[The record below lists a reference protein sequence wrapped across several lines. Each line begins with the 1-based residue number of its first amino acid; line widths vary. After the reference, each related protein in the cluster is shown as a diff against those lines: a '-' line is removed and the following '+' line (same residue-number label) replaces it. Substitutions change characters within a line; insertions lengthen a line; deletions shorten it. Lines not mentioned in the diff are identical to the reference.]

1 MEKNEY
7 LESVEMNTGVE
18 MIPCESSNIEGFGYD
33 SKKNNFGL
41 LLKVIEFIAMMVYL
55 TKSATVYIKQNQ
67 KVNTLQRTLKINS
80 KLQVMNS
87 ETKFILGLVTL
98 GAVIYFI
105 GENRT
110 HPVEVS
116 TAPSRFESPIT
127 KLISLQ
133 DSMGIKPKE
142 REQKKQWY
150 KYRVEIETI
159 PENQIYKIEKSGYQ
173 QYEVSRLGETY
184 SYVTYEF
191 TSDKVM
197 TTQEAYDFVKKY
209 PERCTRVPNTSQDN
223 IYDKYNEDYE
233 DYINDPEDEIN
244 YPPEIFDFLAD

>member
-1 MEKNEY
+1 
-7 LESVEMNTGVE
+7 
-18 MIPCESSNIEGFGYD
+18 
-33 SKKNNFGL
+33 
-41 LLKVIEFIAMMVYL
+41 
-55 TKSATVYIKQNQ
+55 
-67 KVNTLQRTLKINS
+67 
-80 KLQVMNS
+80 MNS

-142 REQKKQWY
+142 EKKQWY

-184 SYVTYEF
+184 SYVTL
-191 TSDKVM
+191 SL
-197 TTQEAYDFVKKY
+197 
-209 PERCTRVPNTSQDN
+209 
-223 IYDKYNEDYE
+223 IH
-233 DYINDPEDEIN
+233 I
-244 YPPEIFDFLAD
+244 

>member
-1 MEKNEY
+1 
-7 LESVEMNTGVE
+7 
-18 MIPCESSNIEGFGYD
+18 
-33 SKKNNFGL
+33 
-41 LLKVIEFIAMMVYL
+41 
-55 TKSATVYIKQNQ
+55 
-67 KVNTLQRTLKINS
+67 
-80 KLQVMNS
+80 MNS
-87 ETKFILGLVTL
+87 GTKISQVLIIATGAMLLFLGTRYN
-98 GAVIYFI
+98 API
-105 GENRT
+105 E
-110 HPVEVS
+110 EVS
-116 TAPSRFESPIT
+116 IAPSEYNRPKPI
-127 KLISLQ
+127 
-133 DSMGIKPKE
+133 DIKPKE
-142 REQKKQWY
+142 KKKQWY

>member
-1 MEKNEY
+1 
-7 LESVEMNTGVE
+7 
-18 MIPCESSNIEGFGYD
+18 
-33 SKKNNFGL
+33 
-41 LLKVIEFIAMMVYL
+41 
-55 TKSATVYIKQNQ
+55 
-67 KVNTLQRTLKINS
+67 
-80 KLQVMNS
+80 MNS
-87 ETKFILGLVTL
+87 GTKISQVLIIATGAMLLFLGTRYN
-98 GAVIYFI
+98 API
-105 GENRT
+105 E
-110 HPVEVS
+110 EVS
-116 TAPSRFESPIT
+116 IAPSEYNRPKPI
-127 KLISLQ
+127 
-133 DSMGIKPKE
+133 DIKPKE
-142 REQKKQWY
+142 KKQWY

-159 PENQIYKIEKSGYQ
+159 PENQIYKIEKFGYQ

-209 PERCTRVPNTSQDN
+209 PERCTRVPNISQDN

>member
-1 MEKNEY
+1 
-7 LESVEMNTGVE
+7 
-18 MIPCESSNIEGFGYD
+18 
-33 SKKNNFGL
+33 
-41 LLKVIEFIAMMVYL
+41 
-55 TKSATVYIKQNQ
+55 
-67 KVNTLQRTLKINS
+67 
-80 KLQVMNS
+80 MNS

-159 PENQIYKIEKSGYQ
+159 PEKKLYKIEKSGYN
-173 QYEVSRLGETY
+173 QYEISRRGSGENY
-184 SYVTYEF
+184 SYKTYEF
-191 TSDKVM
+191 ISDKVM
-197 TTQEAYDFVKKY
+197 NTQEAYNYVINNLDK
-209 PERCTRVPNTSQDN
+209 CTLVSNILEEN
-223 IYDKYNEDYE
+223 IYDRYNDDYE
-233 DYINDPEDEIN
+233 GYIDDPEDEIN

>member
-1 MEKNEY
+1 
-7 LESVEMNTGVE
+7 MN
-18 MIPCESSNIEGFGYD
+18 
-33 SKKNNFGL
+33 L
-41 LLKVIEFIAMMVYL
+41 
-55 TKSATVYIKQNQ
+55 
-67 KVNTLQRTLKINS
+67 
-80 KLQVMNS
+80 
-87 ETKFILGLVTL
+87 ETKISQVLIIATGAMLLFLGTRYN
-98 GAVIYFI
+98 API
-105 GENRT
+105 E
-110 HPVEVS
+110 EVS
-116 TAPSRFESPIT
+116 IAPSEYNMPKPI
-127 KLISLQ
+127 
-133 DSMGIKPKE
+133 DIKPKE
-142 REQKKQWY
+142 KKQWY

>member
-1 MEKNEY
+1 
-7 LESVEMNTGVE
+7 
-18 MIPCESSNIEGFGYD
+18 
-33 SKKNNFGL
+33 
-41 LLKVIEFIAMMVYL
+41 
-55 TKSATVYIKQNQ
+55 
-67 KVNTLQRTLKINS
+67 
-80 KLQVMNS
+80 MNS
-87 ETKFILGLVTL
+87 GTKISQVLIIATGAMLLFLGTRYN
-98 GAVIYFI
+98 API
-105 GENRT
+105 E
-110 HPVEVS
+110 EVS
-116 TAPSRFESPIT
+116 IAPSEYNRPKPI
-127 KLISLQ
+127 
-133 DSMGIKPKE
+133 DIKPKE
-142 REQKKQWY
+142 KKQWY

-184 SYVTYEF
+184 FYVTYEF

>member
-1 MEKNEY
+1 
-7 LESVEMNTGVE
+7 
-18 MIPCESSNIEGFGYD
+18 
-33 SKKNNFGL
+33 
-41 LLKVIEFIAMMVYL
+41 
-55 TKSATVYIKQNQ
+55 
-67 KVNTLQRTLKINS
+67 
-80 KLQVMNS
+80 MNS
-87 ETKFILGLVTL
+87 GTKIIGGISLVLGVMLL
-98 GAVIYFI
+98 FGSRPS
-105 GENRT
+105 NLDR
-110 HPVEVS
+110 EVS
-116 TAPSRFESPIT
+116 IAPSEFVRP
-127 KLISLQ
+127 KPK
-133 DSMGIKPKE
+133 DKPKE
-142 REQKKQWY
+142 EKKQWY